1 MSVIILILLNFKI
14 IHVADFI
21 LLLLVYAMLWSPGLS
36 YKEFLNF
43 KYKTYT
49 VSINLTKKNYW
60 QLYIIF
66 ILRGF

>member
-60 QLYIIF
+60 QLYTIF

>member
-14 IHVADFI
+14 IHLADFI

-49 VSINLTKKNYW
+49 VAINLTKKNYW
-60 QLYIIF
+60 QLYTIF

>member
-49 VSINLTKKNYW
+49 VPINLTKKNYW
-60 QLYIIF
+60 QLYTIF

>member
-14 IHVADFI
+14 IHLADFI

-60 QLYIIF
+60 QLYTIF